1 MPGCCC
7 QCRAKLALP
16 ADLFVLVAVFG
27 RCWRCRWT
35 VPLMPSAL
43 GNVGSV
49 DGCFRRCRKRLV
61 SLAATKAVLARG
73 GLCQRWTFP
82 EVDFASGGLWFS
94 RAIGNLGSLAPHCRT
109 LRGIA
114 LPGLTRASH
123 PAAGWWH
130 AQSGRT
136 AAPVSWGAGR
146 RGSCPRWSRRKRCSE
161 LLLLQLLRG
170 QLLLL
175 LEGGALGEGGQ
186 LPLLLGSSLEEQ
198 LPSPESEEG

>member
-1 MPGCCC
+1 MLPPMPRAFGFSGGNKGCP
-7 QCRAKLALP
+7 R
-16 ADLFVLVAVFG
+16 
-27 RCWRCRWT
+27 
-35 VPLMPSAL
+35 
-43 GNVGSV
+43 
-49 DGCFRRCRKRLV
+49 
-61 SLAATKAVLARG
+61 
-73 GLCQRWTFP
+73 QRWTLPEVDFP
-82 EVDFASGGLWFS
+82 EVDFTSGGLWFL

-146 RGSCPRWSRRKRCSE
+146 RGSCPCWSRRKRCSE

-175 LEGGALGEGGQ
+175 LEGGTLGEGGQ

-198 LPSPESEEG
+198 LPILEATLLNAICLRQPCLGPSRSLLST